1 VSLASLTSDGV
12 QIHAAEELLLPPPQA
27 LVILKT
33 QARNEETTHAL
44 RRPEVTEMNK
54 IGACGCEALAE
65 NGVAR
70 MYLVLL
76 ELVLD
81 ADPGAEVD
89 DLGDLVLVDG
99 VLAAMRQGVAVL
111 HGRHCVLGC
120 LLLPGG
126 NVLAGAGHGLHSR
139 RHRHSRVSLAPQRR
153 PRRTRTAD
161 APRAGTKRGRVAEKR
176 RGGEREARREH
187 RYQARTTRRDT

>member
-1 VSLASLTSDGV
+1 MTVNRCMCRRSTGAIKQGREDGRAPAAICLKFNSVLGESVSLASLTSDGV

-70 MYLVLL
+70 TYLVLL

-111 HGRHCVLGC
+111 HGRHCVLG
-120 LLLPGG
+120 
-126 NVLAGAGHGLHSR
+126 
-139 RHRHSRVSLAPQRR
+139 
-153 PRRTRTAD
+153 
-161 APRAGTKRGRVAEKR
+161 
-176 RGGEREARREH
+176 
-187 RYQARTTRRDT
+187 